1 MGLCLKLRYCSQ
13 YSYVLLIIFRFI
25 MLLYLI
31 KPKRKYYDG
40 KPFSKQMVLF
50 VQQEIQTDAQEALT
64 LNNNYLSSID
74 SAVLFTFL

>member
-40 KPFSKQMVLF
+40 IPFSKQMVLF
-50 VQQEIQTDAQEALT
+50 CTTGDSNRRPGSTNTKQQLPQQH
-64 LNNNYLSSID
+64 
-74 SAVLFTFL
+74 